1 MTCCSGRYSGHGP
14 PSHNMI
20 NAQMRIEIKSL
31 GIVTRFNGVNIHQ
44 TRDCIKISCK
54 KCLKKMLLSHK
65 WLDNDLIV
73 HKPTPLPSDSNYIQ
87 QLEQATPPAT
97 YLAQKLLQDQLGF
110 SYRQLIGEIL
120 YPMVKC
126 QPDIALQIT
135 KFSQYSA
142 NPTKE
147 HYEAVRHICQYLSA
161 TQMVNISGDD
171 AYAKTCLHFI
181 TLHHTMIPTH

>member
-1 MTCCSGRYSGHGP
+1 
-14 PSHNMI
+14 
-20 NAQMRIEIKSL
+20 
-31 GIVTRFNGVNIHQ
+31 
-44 TRDCIKISCK
+44 
-54 KCLKKMLLSHK
+54 
-65 WLDNDLIV
+65 
-73 HKPTPLPSDSNYIQ
+73 
-87 QLEQATPPAT
+87 
-97 YLAQKLLQDQLGF
+97 
-110 SYRQLIGEIL
+110 
-120 YPMVKC
+120 
-126 QPDIALQIT
+126 DIALQIT